1 MNIVYIV
8 LEDFRGLSMSSMCR
22 KGVSS
27 SRPCAETP
35 HLDALAAKG
44 VLFENAFTNAPIC
57 NPSRTSTMTGRY
69 PSATDVFGN
78 DDSSATA
85 DELPNLPQLLLRA
98 ARGRVVT
105 SSPYS
110 KVFHLPAES
119 APRSAQPWDRRWYN
133 ATTNRGVR
141 DQLRAWLNGSAKR
154 VMRGP
159 GYGHVAQDV
168 YHHMSFKRTV
178 GMLSALLTTTEV
190 PFFFACGVSGTHVPL
205 VPPQSFVERVD
216 ASALELPPD
225 TALHGPPLARKDGFQ
240 SFTLSP
246 QQRREYTATYLAA
259 ASYVDA
265 QVGHLV
271 EMVDRLGTRPTAIVV
286 HSDHGFHL
294 GEHGR
299 WYAIAP
305 DGPSTA
311 PDGPSIAPHGPF
323 ICA

>member
-159 GYGHVAQDV
+159 GYGLVVRSRRRCRQRHGRLD
-168 YHHMSFKRTV
+168 RTGRLTQSRKFSNCS
-178 GMLSALLTTTEV
+178 GMPRSV
-190 PFFFACGVSGTHVPL
+190 PFSSVM
-205 VPPQSFVERVD
+205 
-216 ASALELPPD
+216 
-225 TALHGPPLARKDGFQ
+225 TA
-240 SFTLSP
+240 
-246 QQRREYTATYLAA
+246 
-259 ASYVDA
+259 
-265 QVGHLV
+265 
-271 EMVDRLGTRPTAIVV
+271 
-286 HSDHGFHL
+286 
-294 GEHGR
+294 
-299 WYAIAP
+299 
-305 DGPSTA
+305 
-311 PDGPSIAPHGPF
+311 
-323 ICA
+323 